1 MDDNDRI
8 TLVAFIIF
16 LLLIIVFFFVGSLYQ
31 KDTIRKSAI
40 QAGVAE
46 YVLIDKKSGVIEFQW
61 ITNLNTSTELRESGE

>member
-1 MDDNDRI
+1 MDDNYRI
-8 TLVAFIIF
+8 TLGAVI
-16 LLLIIVFFFVGSLYQ
+16 LLIIVFFFVGSLYQ

-61 ITNLNTSTELRESGE
+61 ITNLNTSTETPTE